1 MKKIAIVNQR
11 YGLEVNGGSE
21 YYTRM
26 LAEQLAKEYDVT
38 VLTTCAEDYT
48 TWKNVYPVGETVV
61 NGVKVRRFPVK
72 KERNMPRFRIISKLV
87 RSLPF
92 TCKALEKVWAI
103 EQGPYAPEAVE
114 YITNNAEQYDSFIF
128 VTYLYYLTLM
138 GLPSVAHKSILIPTA
153 HNEPYL
159 FFSIYRN
166 VFKATKS
173 IVYLTEEEKT
183 LVQRTFS
190 NHYIP
195 SVVAGMGI
203 KVPDMVSSEAFRQK
217 YGVTGEYLIYVG
229 RIDEGK
235 NCEAMFEQYASFKE
249 ETGSEIKLV
258 LIGKAVM
265 PVPEHPD
272 IISAG
277 FVSEEDKYAAIA
289 GAKALWMPSKYESL
303 SIVVLEAM
311 ALGVPVLVNGECE
324 VLKAHCRKSGAG
336 LYYQNGKEVINALNA
351 LLESEENNKCFGK
364 LGKEYVKN
372 NYDWAVIM
380 SHFEHLLN

>member
-26 LAEQLAKEYDVT
+26 LAEQLARKYDVT
-38 VLTTCAEDYT
+38 VLTTCAEDYS
-48 TWKNVYPVGETVV
+48 TWHNVYPEGETVI
-61 NGVKVRRFPVK
+61 NGVRVRRFSVK
-72 KERNMPRFRIISKLV
+72 KERNIFRFRIISKLV

-92 TCKALEKVWAI
+92 TCKILEKMWAK
-103 EQGPYAPEAVE
+103 EQGPYAPEAIE
-114 YITNNAEQYDSFIF
+114 FIANNAERYDVFIF
-128 VTYLYYLTLM
+128 VTYLYYLTLK
-138 GLPSVAHKSILIPTA
+138 GLPSVAKKSILIPTA

-159 FFSIYRN
+159 YFSIYRN
-166 VFKATKS
+166 VFQTPKS

-190 NHYIP
+190 NQRIP

-203 KVPDMVSSEAFRQK
+203 DVPEKVSGDAFRQK
-217 YGVTGEYLIYVG
+217 YEVKGDYLVYVG

-235 NCEAMFEQYASFKE
+235 NCGAMFEQFLSYKKE
-249 ETGSEIKLV
+249 NGSGIKLV
-258 LIGKAVM
+258 LIGKSIM
-265 PVPEHPD
+265 PIPEHPD

-324 VLKAHCRKSGAG
+324 VLKAHCEKSGAG
-336 LYYQNGKEVINALNA
+336 LFYQNGEEVIKALNA
-351 LLESEENNKCFGK
+351 LLESEGKKDRFGK
-364 LGKEYVKN
+364 LCKEYVKN
-372 NYDWAVIM
+372 NYNWETII
-380 SHFEHLLN
+380 SHFERLLV